1 MTLCIIAIA
10 VTSFSMLISLFLSF
24 TPLKLRACYE
34 EYDGIELLERRVPV
48 GSKEIGGRVQHR
60 IDEVHHGQK
69 FPQKTQAKHVN
80 ILFVPT
86 HAVLRNSTKD
96 IRIDDVGYAAELGAH
111 V

>member
-34 EYDGIELLERRVPV
+34 MYDGIELLERRVPV

-60 IDEVHHGQK
+60 IDEVHHGQRSPK
-69 FPQKTQAKHVN
+69 KAQANLSIPSLCRHMSCCAIPLKV
-80 ILFVPT
+80 
-86 HAVLRNSTKD
+86 S
-96 IRIDDVGYAAELGAH
+96 E
-111 V
+111 